1 MADISKVNIG
11 GTTYN
16 IKDRQARLD
25 IESLQNSVTGA
36 MHYIGTTIDPTSIKE
51 NSKEVAYVKTDD
63 ENATT
68 AIGFYTGTA
77 PTATTYTY
85 NGVTYNVTYKELK
98 AGNVVI
104 CGKLEFVYS
113 DTDKAWHEFG
123 STGSL
128 KALAFKDKASGRY
141 KPKGNVS
148 STFSGTAKTVKHTV
162 TNSGSVSASGS
173 FTPEGTVTQ
182 GAKTTAAVVA
192 SYPGTTSKMVKATVH
207 DTPTAKT
214 AALVTDPRLKT
225 VKALTNKLV
234 QTSIAGVSR
243 STTASKA
250 SAASVAGMTASVADE
265 TLTLTPQSVSFS
277 NITVPVAATAV
288 SVATGEVSS
297 LGTGSYVATGVSS
310 TSGDC
315 VIGVEGS
322 RTDVVVGIEAGDEVE
337 VATGELSPSAT
348 GSEVMTGL
356 GTPTTKT
363 VLTDVDN
370 PTFEGS
376 EGTVNVT
383 GTNSGV
389 VVADHEITPEGTI
402 ESTFNGTEETITV
415 Q

>member
-25 IESLQNSVTGA
+25 IESLQSSVTGA
-36 MHYIGTTIDPTSIKE
+36 MHYIGTTIDPTSIAD
-51 NSKEVAYVKTDD
+51 NSTSVAYIKTG
-63 ENATT
+63 NAT
-68 AIGFYTGTA
+68 AIGYHNGTA
-77 PTATTYTY
+77 PSGSTYTY

-98 AGNVVI
+98 AGDVVI
-104 CGKLEFVYS
+104 CGKLEFAYS
-113 DTDKAWHEFG
+113 DADNAWHEFG

-128 KALAFKDKASGRY
+128 KALAFKDNASGRY

-182 GAKTTAAVVA
+182 GTKTTAAVVA
-192 SYPGTTSKMVKATVH
+192 SYPGKTSKMVKAVVH

-214 AALVTDPRLKT
+214 AALVIDPRLKT
-225 VKALTNKLV
+225 VKALTSKLV
-234 QTSIAGVSR
+234 QTSIAGVSG

-250 SAASVAGMTASVADE
+250 SATSVAGMTASVADE
-265 TLTLTPQSVSFS
+265 TLTLTAKTVSFS

-288 SVATGEVSS
+288 SVATGEVSGT
-297 LGTGSYVATGVSS
+297 GTGSYVATGVSS

-315 VIGVEGS
+315 VIGVAGS
-322 RTDVVVGIEAGDEVE
+322 LTDVVVGIEAGSEVE
-337 VATGELSPSAT
+337 VATGALSTSGT
-348 GSEVMTGL
+348 GSAVMTGL

-363 VLTDVDN
+363 VLTGVGN
-370 PTFEGS
+370 PTFAGS
-376 EGTVNVT
+376 AGTVNVT

-389 VVADHEITPEGTI
+389 VVADHEITPEGTV

>member
-11 GTTYN
+11 GITYN
-16 IKDRQARLD
+16 IKDAIARLD
-25 IESLQNSVTGA
+25 IESLKSSLTGA

-68 AIGFYTGTA
+68 AIGLYTGTA

-214 AALVTDPRLKT
+214 AALVTDRRLKT

-234 QTSIAGVSR
+234 QTSIAGVSG

-310 TSGDC
+310 TTGDC

>member
-11 GTTYN
+11 GITYN

-25 IESLQNSVTGA
+25 IESLQSSLTGA
-36 MHYIGTTIDPTSIKE
+36 MHYIGTTIDPTSIAD
-51 NSKEVAYVKTDD
+51 NSTSVAYIKTGD
-63 ENATT
+63 AT

-77 PTATTYTY
+77 PTGTTYTY
-85 NGVTYNVTYKELK
+85 GGVTYNVTYKELK
-98 AGNVVI
+98 AGDVVI
-104 CGKLEFVYS
+104 CGKLEFAYS
-113 DTDKAWHEFG
+113 DADNAWHEFG

-128 KALAFKDKASGRY
+128 KALAFKDKASGKY
-141 KPKGNVS
+141 KPKGGVS

-192 SYPGTTSKMVKATVH
+192 SYPGTTSKMVKAVVH

-234 QTSIAGVSR
+234 QTSIAGVSG

-322 RTDVVVGIEAGDEVE
+322 RTDVVVGLEAGSEVE
-337 VATGELSPSAT
+337 VATGALSTSGT
-348 GSEVMTGL
+348 GSAVMTGL
-356 GTPTTKT
+356 GTATTKT
-363 VLTDVDN
+363 VLTGVGN
-370 PTFEGS
+370 PTFAGS

-389 VVADHEITPEGTI
+389 VVADHEITPEGSV
-402 ESTFNGTEETITV
+402 ESTFSGTEETITV
-415 Q
+415 K

>member
-16 IKDRQARLD
+16 IKDAKARLD
-25 IESLQNSVTGA
+25 IESLQSSLTGA
-36 MHYIGTTIDPTSIKE
+36 MHYIGTTIDPTSIAD
-51 NSKEVAYVKTDD
+51 NSSSVAYIKTG
-63 ENATT
+63 NAT
-68 AIGFYTGTA
+68 AIGYHNGTA
-77 PTATTYTY
+77 PSGSTYTY
-85 NGVTYNVTYKELK
+85 GGVTYNVTYKELK
-98 AGNVVI
+98 AGDVVI
-104 CGKLEFVYS
+104 CGKLEFAYS
-113 DTDKAWHEFG
+113 DADNAWHEFG

-128 KALAFKDKASGRY
+128 KALAFKDNASGKY
-141 KPKGNVS
+141 KPKGDVS
-148 STFSGTAKTVKHTV
+148 STFSGTTKTVKHTV

-182 GAKTTAAVVA
+182 GAKQTASVVA
-192 SYPGTTSKMVKATVH
+192 SYPGTTSKMVKAVVH

-225 VKALTNKLV
+225 VTATTQKLV
-234 QTSIAGVSR
+234 KTSIAGVSG

-265 TLTLTPQSVSFS
+265 TLTLTAQSVSFS

-288 SVATGEVSS
+288 SVATGEVSAT
-297 LGTGSYVATGVSS
+297 GTGSSVATGVTS

-315 VIGVEGS
+315 VIGVAGS
-322 RTDVVVGIEAGDEVE
+322 LTDVVVGLEAGSEVE
-337 VATGELSPSAT
+337 VATGALSTSGT
-348 GSEVMTGL
+348 GSAVMTGL

-370 PTFEGS
+370 PTFAGS

-389 VVADHEITPEGTI
+389 VVADHEITPEGTV

-415 Q
+415 D

>member
-25 IESLQNSVTGA
+25 IESLQGSLTGA
-36 MHYIGTTIDPTSIKE
+36 MHYIGTTIDPTSIAD
-51 NSKEVAYVKTDD
+51 NSTSVAYIKTDN
-63 ENATT
+63 NAT
-68 AIGFYTGTA
+68 AIGFYSGTA

-98 AGNVVI
+98 AGDTVI

-113 DTDKAWHEFG
+113 DIDKAWHEFG

-128 KALAFKDKASGRY
+128 KALAFKDNASGRY
-141 KPKGNVS
+141 KPKGAVS
-148 STFSGTAKTVKHTV
+148 STFSGTTKTVKHTV

-182 GAKTTAAVVA
+182 GTKSTANVVA
-192 SYPGTTSKMVKATVH
+192 SYPGKTAKMVKAVVH

-225 VKALTNKLV
+225 VTATMQKLV
-234 QTSIAGVSR
+234 KTSIKGVSG

-250 SAASVAGMTASVADE
+250 NAASVAGMTASVADE
-265 TLTLTPQSVSFS
+265 TLTLTAQSVSFS

-288 SVATGEVSS
+288 SVATGEVSAT
-297 LGTGSYVATGVSS
+297 GTGSSVATGVTS

-315 VIGVEGS
+315 VTGVAGS
-322 RTDVVVGIEAGDEVE
+322 LTEVVVSLEAGSEVE
-337 VATGELSPSAT
+337 VATGALSTSGT
-348 GSEVMTGL
+348 GSAVMTGL

-363 VLTDVDN
+363 VLTDVAN
-370 PTFEGS
+370 PTFAGS

>member
-11 GTTYN
+11 GITYN
-16 IKDRQARLD
+16 IKDAKARLD
-25 IESLQNSVTGA
+25 IESLQSSLTGA
-36 MHYIGTTIDPTSIKE
+36 MHYIGTTIDPTSIAD
-51 NSKEVAYVKTDD
+51 NSTSVAYIKTGD
-63 ENATT
+63 AT
-68 AIGFYTGTA
+68 AIGYHNGTA
-77 PTATTYTY
+77 PSGSTYTY
-85 NGVTYNVTYKELK
+85 GGVTYNVTYKELK
-98 AGNVVI
+98 AGDVVI
-104 CGKLEFVYS
+104 CGKLEFAYS
-113 DTDKAWHEFG
+113 DADNAWHEFG

-128 KALAFKDKASGRY
+128 KALAFKDNASGRY

-182 GAKTTAAVVA
+182 GAKETASVVA
-192 SYPGTTSKMVKATVH
+192 SYPGTTSKMVKAVVH

-225 VKALTNKLV
+225 VKALKQKLV
-234 QTSIAGVSR
+234 QTSIAGVSG

-265 TLTLTPQSVSFS
+265 TLTLTAKTVSFS

-288 SVATGEVSS
+288 SVATGEVSGN
-297 LGTGSYVATGVSS
+297 GTGSYVAFDVSS

-322 RTDVVVGIEAGDEVE
+322 RSEIVVGIEAGDEVE
-337 VATGELSPSAT
+337 VATGALSNSGT
-348 GSEVMTGL
+348 GSAVMTGL

-363 VLTDVDN
+363 VLTGVGN
-370 PTFEGS
+370 PTFAGS

-389 VVADHEITPEGTI
+389 VVADHEITPEGTVD
-402 ESTFNGTEETITV
+402 STFNGTEETITV

>member
-11 GTTYN
+11 GITYN
-16 IKDRQARLD
+16 IKDAIARLD
-25 IESLQNSVTGA
+25 IESLKSSLTGA

-214 AALVTDPRLKT
+214 AALVTDRRLKT

-234 QTSIAGVSR
+234 QTSIAGVSG

-389 VVADHEITPEGTI
+389 VVADHEITPEGTV

>member
-25 IESLQNSVTGA
+25 IESLQSSLTGA
-36 MHYIGTTIDPTSIKE
+36 MHYIGTTIDPTSIAD
-51 NSKEVAYVKTDD
+51 NSTSVAYIKTGD
-63 ENATT
+63 AS
-68 AIGFYTGTA
+68 AIGYYSGTA

-85 NGVTYNVTYKELK
+85 NGVTYNVRYSELK
-98 AGNVVI
+98 AGDVVI
-104 CGKLEFVYS
+104 CGKLEFAYS
-113 DTDKAWHEFG
+113 DADKAWHEFG

-128 KALAFKDKASGRY
+128 KALAFKDNASGKY
-141 KPKGNVS
+141 KPKGDVS
-148 STFSGTAKTVKHTV
+148 STFSGTAKTVKHSV

-182 GAKTTAAVVA
+182 GTKKTATVVA
-192 SYPGTTSKMVKATVH
+192 SYPGAKSKFVKTTVH
-207 DTPTAKT
+207 DTPRAKT
-214 AALVTDPRLKT
+214 AKLVTDTRLKT
-225 VKALTNKLV
+225 VNATTQKLV
-234 QTSIAGVSR
+234 KTSIAGVSG

-265 TLTLTPQSVSFS
+265 TLTLTPKSVSFS
-277 NITVPVAATAV
+277 NITVPVAANAV
-288 SVATGEVSS
+288 SVATGEVSAN
-297 LGTGSYVATGVSS
+297 GTGSSVATGVSS

-315 VIGVEGS
+315 VTGVEGS
-322 RTDVVVGIEAGDEVE
+322 LDDVVVGIEAGNEVE

-370 PTFEGS
+370 PTFAGD

-389 VVADHEITPEGTI
+389 VVADHEITPEGTV

>member
-11 GTTYN
+11 GITYN
-16 IKDRQARLD
+16 IKDAKARLD
-25 IESLQNSVTGA
+25 IESLQSSVTGA

-113 DTDKAWHEFG
+113 DTDKVWHEFG

-192 SYPGTTSKMVKATVH
+192 SYPGTTSKMVKAVVH

-214 AALVTDPRLKT
+214 AALVIDPRLKT

-234 QTSIAGVSR
+234 QTSIAGVSG

-322 RTDVVVGIEAGDEVE
+322 RTDVVVGIEAGSEVE
-337 VATGELSPSAT
+337 VATGALSNSGT
-348 GSEVMTGL
+348 GSAVMTGL

-363 VLTDVDN
+363 VLTGVGN
-370 PTFEGS
+370 PTFAGS

-389 VVADHEITPEGTI
+389 VVADHEITPEGTV

>member
-11 GTTYN
+11 GITYN
-16 IKDRQARLD
+16 IKDAIARLD
-25 IESLQNSVTGA
+25 IESLRSSLTGA

-214 AALVTDPRLKT
+214 AALVTDRRLKT

-234 QTSIAGVSR
+234 QTSIAGVSG

-389 VVADHEITPEGTI
+389 VVADHEITPEGTV

>member
-11 GTTYN
+11 GATYN
-16 IKDRQARLD
+16 IKDAKARLD
-25 IESLQNSVTGA
+25 IESLQSSVTGA

-214 AALVTDPRLKT
+214 AALVTDRRLKT

-234 QTSIAGVSR
+234 QTSIAGVSG

-389 VVADHEITPEGTI
+389 VVADHEITPEGTV

>member
-1 MADISKVNIG
+1 M
-11 GTTYN
+11 
-16 IKDRQARLD
+16 
-25 IESLQNSVTGA
+25 
-36 MHYIGTTIDPTSIKE
+36 
-51 NSKEVAYVKTDD
+51 
-63 ENATT
+63 
-68 AIGFYTGTA
+68 
-77 PTATTYTY
+77 
-85 NGVTYNVTYKELK
+85 
-98 AGNVVI
+98 VI
-104 CGKLEFVYS
+104 CGKLEFAYS
-113 DTDKAWHEFG
+113 DADNAWHEFG

-128 KALAFKDKASGRY
+128 KALAFKDNASGRY

-182 GAKTTAAVVA
+182 GTKETASVVA
-192 SYPGTTSKMVKATVH
+192 SYPGTTSKMVKAIVH
-207 DTPTAKT
+207 DTPTTKT

-225 VKALTNKLV
+225 VKALKQKLV
-234 QTSIAGVSR
+234 QTSIAGVSG

-250 SAASVAGMTASVADE
+250 SATSVAGMTASVADE

-288 SVATGEVSS
+288 SVATGEVSGN
-297 LGTGSYVATGVSS
+297 GTGSYVAFDVSS

-322 RTDVVVGIEAGDEVE
+322 LTDVVVGIEEGSEVE
-337 VATGELSPSAT
+337 VATGALSTSGT
-348 GSEVMTGL
+348 GSAVMTGL

-363 VLTDVDN
+363 VLTGVGN
-370 PTFEGS
+370 PTFAGS

-389 VVADHEITPEGTI
+389 VVADHEITPEGTV

>member
-25 IESLQNSVTGA
+25 IESLQSSVTGA
-36 MHYIGTTIDPTSIKE
+36 MHYIGTTIDPTSIAD
-51 NSKEVAYVKTDD
+51 NSTSVAYIKKDD
-63 ENATT
+63 AT
-68 AIGFYTGTA
+68 AIGYYSGTV

-85 NGVTYNVTYKELK
+85 KGVTYNVTYKELK

-234 QTSIAGVSR
+234 QTSIAGVSG

-297 LGTGSYVATGVSS
+297 LGTGSYVAFDVSS

-322 RTDVVVGIEAGDEVE
+322 LTDVVVGLEAGSEVE

-356 GTPTTKT
+356 GAPTTKT

-370 PTFEGS
+370 PTFAGS

-389 VVADHEITPEGTI
+389 VVADHEITPEGSV

>member
-11 GTTYN
+11 GITYN

-25 IESLQNSVTGA
+25 IESLQSSVTGA
-36 MHYIGTTIDPTSIKE
+36 MHYIGTTIDPTSIAD
-51 NSKEVAYVKTDD
+51 NSTSVAYIKTGD
-63 ENATT
+63 AT
-68 AIGFYTGTA
+68 AIGYYSGTA
-77 PTATTYTY
+77 PTTTTYTY

-98 AGNVVI
+98 AGDVVI
-104 CGKLEFVYS
+104 CGKLEFAYS
-113 DTDKAWHEFG
+113 DADKKWHEFG

-128 KALAFKDKASGRY
+128 KALAFKDTASCSY
-141 KPKGNVS
+141 KPKGSVS
-148 STFSGTAKTVKHTV
+148 STFTGTAKTVKHTV
-162 TNSGSVSASGS
+162 TNSGAVSASGS

-182 GAKTTAAVVA
+182 GTKTTASVVA
-192 SYPGTTSKMVKATVH
+192 SYPGTTSKMVKAVVH

-214 AALVTDPRLKT
+214 AALVIDPRLKEVT
-225 VKALTNKLV
+225 ATTQKLV
-234 QTSIAGVSR
+234 KTSIAGVSG

-265 TLTLTPQSVSFS
+265 TLTLTAQSVSFS

-288 SVATGEVSS
+288 SVATGEVSAT
-297 LGTGSYVATGVSS
+297 GTGSSVATGVTS

-322 RTDVVVGIEAGDEVE
+322 RTDVVVGLEAGSEVE
-337 VATGELSPSAT
+337 VATGALSTSGT
-348 GSEVMTGL
+348 GSAVMTGL

-363 VLTDVDN
+363 VLTEVGN
-370 PTFEGS
+370 PTFAGS

-389 VVADHEITPEGTI
+389 VVADHEITPEGTV

>member
-11 GTTYN
+11 GITYN
-16 IKDRQARLD
+16 IKDAKARLD
-25 IESLQNSVTGA
+25 IESLQSSLTGA
-36 MHYIGTTIDPTSIKE
+36 MHYIGTTIDPTSIAD
-51 NSKEVAYVKTDD
+51 NSTSVAYIKTG
-63 ENATT
+63 NAT
-68 AIGFYTGTA
+68 AIGYHNGTA
-77 PTATTYTY
+77 PSGSTYTY
-85 NGVTYNVTYKELK
+85 GGVTYNVTYKELK
-98 AGNVVI
+98 AGDVVI
-104 CGKLEFVYS
+104 CGKLEFAYS
-113 DTDKAWHEFG
+113 DADNAWHEFG

-128 KALAFKDKASGRY
+128 KALAFKDNASGRY

-173 FTPEGTVTQ
+173 FTPEGTITQ
-182 GAKTTAAVVA
+182 GTKTTASVVA
-192 SYPGTTSKMVKATVH
+192 SYPGTTSKMVKAMVH

-225 VKALTNKLV
+225 VKALKQKLV
-234 QTSIAGVSR
+234 QTSIAGVSG

-265 TLTLTPQSVSFS
+265 TLTLTAKTVSFS

-288 SVATGEVSS
+288 SVATGEVSGS
-297 LGTGSYVATGVSS
+297 GTGSYVAFDVSS

-315 VIGVEGS
+315 VTGVAGS
-322 RTDVVVGIEAGDEVE
+322 LTEVVVGLEAGSEVE
-337 VATGELSPSAT
+337 VATGALSNSGT

-356 GTPTTKT
+356 GAPTTKT

-370 PTFEGS
+370 PTFAGS

-389 VVADHEITPEGTI
+389 VVADHEITPEGSVD
-402 ESTFNGTEETITV
+402 STFNGTEETITV

>member
-16 IKDRQARLD
+16 IKDAKARLD
-25 IESLQNSVTGA
+25 IESLQSSITGA
-36 MHYIGTTIDPTSIKE
+36 MHYIGTTIDPTSITD
-51 NSKEVAYVKTDD
+51 NSTSVAYIKTDD
-63 ENATT
+63 TT
-68 AIGFYTGTA
+68 AIGYHNGTA
-77 PTATTYTY
+77 PSGSTYTY
-85 NGVTYNVTYKELK
+85 GGVTYNVTYKELK
-98 AGNVVI
+98 AGDVVI
-104 CGKLEFVYS
+104 CGKLEFAYS
-113 DTDKAWHEFG
+113 DADKAWHEFG

-128 KALAFKDKASGRY
+128 KALAFKDNASGKY

-173 FTPEGTVTQ
+173 FTPSGTVTQ
-182 GAKTTAAVVA
+182 GAKETASVVA
-192 SYPGTTSKMVKATVH
+192 SYPGTTSKMVKVVVH

-214 AALVTDPRLKT
+214 AALVTDTRLKT
-225 VKALTNKLV
+225 VTATTQKLV
-234 QTSIAGVSR
+234 KTSIAGVSG

-265 TLTLTPQSVSFS
+265 TLTLTAQSVSFS

-288 SVATGEVSS
+288 SVATGEVSAN
-297 LGTGSYVATGVSS
+297 GTGSSVATGVTS

-315 VIGVEGS
+315 VTGVAGS
-322 RTDVVVGIEAGDEVE
+322 LTEVVVGLEAGSEVE
-337 VATGELSPSAT
+337 VATGALSTSGT
-348 GSEVMTGL
+348 GSAVMTGL

-363 VLTDVDN
+363 VLTGVGN
-370 PTFEGS
+370 PTFAGS
-376 EGTVNVT
+376 AGTVNVT

-389 VVADHEITPEGTI
+389 VVADHEITPEGTV

>member
-25 IESLQNSVTGA
+25 IESLQSSVTGA
-36 MHYIGTTIDPTSIKE
+36 MHYIGTTIDPTSIAD
-51 NSKEVAYVKTDD
+51 NSTSVAYIKKDD
-63 ENATT
+63 AT
-68 AIGFYTGTA
+68 AIGYYSGTV

-85 NGVTYNVTYKELK
+85 GGVTYNVTYKELK
-98 AGNVVI
+98 AGDVVI
-104 CGKLEFVYS
+104 CGKLEFAYS
-113 DTDKAWHEFG
+113 DADNAWHEFG

-128 KALAFKDKASGRY
+128 KALAFKDNASGKY
-141 KPKGNVS
+141 KPKGAVS

-192 SYPGTTSKMVKATVH
+192 SYPGTTSKMVKAVVH

-214 AALVTDPRLKT
+214 AALVTDARLKT
-225 VKALTNKLV
+225 VKATTQKLV
-234 QTSIAGVSR
+234 KTSIAGVSG

-265 TLTLTPQSVSFS
+265 TLTLTAQSVSFS
-277 NITVPVAATAV
+277 NITVPIAATAV
-288 SVATGEVSS
+288 SVATGEVSAS
-297 LGTGSYVATGVSS
+297 GTGSSVATDVTS

-315 VIGVEGS
+315 VIGVAGS
-322 RTDVVVGIEAGDEVE
+322 LTDVVVGIEAGSEVE
-337 VATGELSPSAT
+337 VATGALSTSGT
-348 GSEVMTGL
+348 GSAVMTGL

-363 VLTDVDN
+363 VLTGVGN
-370 PTFEGS
+370 PTFAGS

-389 VVADHEITPEGTI
+389 VVADHEITPEGTV

>member
-25 IESLQNSVTGA
+25 IESLQSSVTGA
-36 MHYIGTTIDPTSIKE
+36 MHYIGTTIDPTSIAD
-51 NSKEVAYVKTDD
+51 NSASVAYIKTGD
-63 ENATT
+63 AT
-68 AIGFYTGTA
+68 AVGYYTGAA
-77 PTATTYTY
+77 PTAPTYTY
-85 NGVTYNVTYKELK
+85 NGVTYNVTYNKLK
-98 AGNVVI
+98 AGDVVI
-104 CGKLEFVYS
+104 CGKLEFAFS
-113 DTDKAWHEFG
+113 DADNKWHEFG

-128 KALAFKDKASGRY
+128 KALAFKDTASANY

-148 STFSGTAKTVKHTV
+148 STFTGTAKTVTHSV

-182 GAKTTAAVVA
+182 GSKTTASVVA
-192 SYPGTTSKMVKATVH
+192 SYPGATSKMVKAIVH

-214 AALVTDPRLKT
+214 AKLVTEPRIKDVT
-225 VKALTNKLV
+225 AATQKLV
-234 QTSIAGVSR
+234 KTSIAGVSG

-250 SAASVAGMTASVADE
+250 SATSVAGMTASVADE
-265 TLTLTPQSVSFS
+265 TLTLTAQSVSFS
-277 NITVPVAATAV
+277 DITVPVAATAV
-288 SVATGEVSS
+288 SVATGEVSTT
-297 LGTGSYVATGVSS
+297 GTGSLVATGVTLKSA
-310 TSGDC
+310 DC
-315 VIGVEGS
+315 VIGVAGS
-322 RTDVVVGIEAGDEVE
+322 LTDVVVGLEAGTEVE
-337 VATGELSPSAT
+337 VATGSLSTSGT
-348 GSEVMTGL
+348 GSAVMTGL

-363 VLTDVDN
+363 VLTGVGN
-370 PTFEGS
+370 PTFAGS

-389 VVADHEITPEGTI
+389 VIADHEITPEGTV

>member
-11 GTTYN
+11 GVTYN

-25 IESLQNSVTGA
+25 IESLQSSLTGA
-36 MHYIGTTIDPTSIKE
+36 MHYIGTTIDPTSIAD
-51 NSKEVAYVKTDD
+51 NSTSVAYIKTGD
-63 ENATT
+63 AT
-68 AIGFYTGTA
+68 AIGYHNGTI

-85 NGVTYNVTYKELK
+85 NGVTYKELK
-98 AGNVVI
+98 AGDVVI
-104 CGKLEFVYS
+104 CGKLEFAYS
-113 DTDKAWHEFG
+113 DADKAWHEFG

-128 KALAFKDKASGRY
+128 KALAFKDNASAKY

-182 GAKTTAAVVA
+182 GAKQTASVVA

-214 AALVTDPRLKT
+214 AKLVTDPRLKT
-225 VKALTNKLV
+225 VTATTQKLV
-234 QTSIAGVSR
+234 KTSIAGVSG

-265 TLTLTPQSVSFS
+265 TLTLTAQSVSFS

-288 SVATGEVSS
+288 SVATGEVSAT
-297 LGTGSYVATGVSS
+297 GTGSSVATGVTS

-315 VIGVEGS
+315 VTGVAGS
-322 RTDVVVGIEAGDEVE
+322 LTDVVVGIEAGSEVE
-337 VATGELSPSAT
+337 VATGALSTSGT
-348 GSEVMTGL
+348 GSAVMTGL

-363 VLTDVDN
+363 VLTGVGN
-370 PTFEGS
+370 PTFAGS

-389 VVADHEITPEGTI
+389 VVADHEITPEGTV

>member
-234 QTSIAGVSR
+234 QTSIAGVSG

>member
-11 GTTYN
+11 GITYN
-16 IKDRQARLD
+16 IKDAKARLD
-25 IESLQNSVTGA
+25 IESLQSSVTGA

-113 DTDKAWHEFG
+113 DTDKVWHEFG

-162 TNSGSVSASGS
+162 TNSGSVSASGT

-192 SYPGTTSKMVKATVH
+192 SYPGTTSKMVKAVVH

-214 AALVTDPRLKT
+214 AALVIDPRLKT

-234 QTSIAGVSR
+234 QTSIAGVSG

-322 RTDVVVGIEAGDEVE
+322 RTDVVVGIEAGSEVE
-337 VATGELSPSAT
+337 VATGALSNSGT
-348 GSEVMTGL
+348 GSAVMTGL

-363 VLTDVDN
+363 VLTGVGN
-370 PTFEGS
+370 PTFAGS

-389 VVADHEITPEGTI
+389 VVADHEITPEGTV